1 MNQTGTEVQ
10 NIILIGFMGCGKS
23 TIGRELKRVL
33 GFALIDTDTEIET
46 QAGCKITEIF
56 SNLGET
62 GFRDL
67 EAKVLAD
74 LLEKNPAS
82 TVISTGGGAI
92 LREENREV
100 LRKLGYVV
108 WLRAN
113 PETIYQRTKK
123 NRERP
128 ILQTENPRAVITELL
143 EKRTPLYR
151 ECAHLVIDVAGL
163 NRTEIA
169 AGILES
175 AHYYFSQQQ
184 S

>member
-1 MNQTGTEVQ
+1 M
-10 NIILIGFMGCGKS
+10 
-23 TIGRELKRVL
+23 
-33 GFALIDTDTEIET
+33 
-46 QAGCKITEIF
+46 
-56 SNLGET
+56 
-62 GFRDL
+62 
-67 EAKVLAD
+67 
-74 LLEKNPAS
+74 
-82 TVISTGGGAI
+82 
-92 LREENREV
+92 
-100 LRKLGYVV
+100 RKLGYVV

-123 NRERP
+123 NRDRP
-128 ILQTENPRAVITELL
+128 ILQTDNPRAVIADLL

>member
-23 TIGRELKRVL
+23 TIGRELKRML
-33 GFALIDTDTEIET
+33 SFALIDTDAEIET

-56 SNLGET
+56 ANLGET

-74 LLEKNPAS
+74 LLVKNPSS
-82 TVISTGGGAI
+82 TVISTGGGVI
-92 LREENREV
+92 LREENRNA

-113 PETIYQRTKK
+113 AETIYQRTKK
-123 NRERP
+123 NRDRP
-128 ILQTENPRAVITELL
+128 ILQTENPRAVIADLL

-175 AHYYFSQQQ
+175 AQYYFSQQQ